1 MLFALSSYGTV
12 ALVTLLLQSPAA
24 QTSRVLEKTA
34 PLCSVSGRVVSAVDG
49 SPLKSA
55 RLVLMPEHREKS
67 RDAQVYAAASDSDG
81 HFTIKDVPAGRYNFF
96 AARTGYVDQRYKADG
111 ASRGA
116 VLALQSGQRVEDV
129 LFRMVLA
136 AVITGRINDEDGE
149 PMANMQVVALQR
161 PQEDEAE
168 DNRWMRKREL
178 TPVGAAQTDDR
189 GQFRIFGLKPGDY
202 YVRAIDEFM
211 PPNIAAPVGEDWIAR
226 ESLGSQYAPVY
237 YPGVTQLG
245 QAQAVPVAPGEEAQ
259 VDFIMRRA
267 KLVEV
272 SGRVIGV
279 DGKPCTD
286 CYVSLDEQ
294 ESSGYGIAHEI
305 DKDGNFKIR
314 GVAPG
319 TYTLFAESQSSLDG
333 QNYHAKQK
341 VEVGTDNI
349 DSVTLALGRGS
360 KISGRITSAG
370 TGAVNFER
378 IFLYLGS
385 ADGDEQPGGWTRPK
399 KDGSFAFV
407 DVADG
412 SFTLEVNNRDPD
424 WYIKSARAGVQDI
437 LNDGLQVEKGQPSG
451 SIEVVISNVGAQLDG
466 SVTQDDKP
474 QPAVR
479 VRLTPEPQTAYNRDR
494 VKITN
499 TDQSGHFSF
508 TGIAPGGYR
517 VAAKIAADEGG
528 KPALSGSREVNLTE
542 HDHKTIE
549 LAIIPPQ

>member
-1 MLFALSSYGTV
+1 MLFALSSYATAVV
-12 ALVTLLLQSPAA
+12 ATLLLQSAAA
-24 QTSRVLEKTA
+24 QTSKPEEKSV
-34 PLCSVSGRVVSAVDG
+34 PLCSVSGRVVSAVEG

-55 RLVLMPEHREKS
+55 RLVLMPEHRDES
-67 RDAQVYAAASDSDG
+67 RDAQVYAASSDSDG
-81 HFTIKDVPAGRYNFF
+81 RFILKDVPAGRYNFF
-96 AARTGYVDQRYKADG
+96 VARTGYVDQRYKADG

-161 PQEDEAE
+161 PEEDEAE
-168 DNRWMRKREL
+168 DNPWMRKGEL

-189 GQFRIFGLKPGDY
+189 GQFRIFGLKPAEY
-202 YVRAIDEFM
+202 YVRSIDEFM
-211 PPNIAAPVGEDWIAR
+211 PPNIAAPVGENWIAR

-237 YPGVTQLG
+237 YPGVTQVG
-245 QAQAVPVAPGEEAQ
+245 QAQAVPVTAGEEAQ

-272 SGRVIGV
+272 SGHVIGV
-279 DGKPCTD
+279 DGKSCTD
-286 CYVSLDEQ
+286 CYISLDEQ
-294 ESSGYGIAHEI
+294 ESSGYGIGHET
-305 DKDGNFKIR
+305 DTDGNFKIR

-333 QNYHAKQK
+333 QNYHARQK
-341 VEVGTDNI
+341 LEVGSDNI
-349 DSVTLALGRGS
+349 DSVTLALGRGT
-360 KISGRITSAG
+360 KISGRIASAG
-370 TGAVNFER
+370 TRTVNFER
-378 IFLYLGS
+378 MFLYLAS

-399 KDGSFAFV
+399 KDGSFSFV
-407 DVADG
+407 DVPDG
-412 SFTLEVNNRDPD
+412 SYTLEVSNRDPD
-424 WYIKSARAGVQDI
+424 WYVKSAGAGAQDI
-437 LNDGLQVEKGQPSG
+437 LNDGLQVEKGQPGG
-451 SIEVVISNVGAQLDG
+451 SIAVVISNVGAQLDG

-479 VRLTPEPQTAYNRDR
+479 VRLTPEPETAYNRDR

-499 TDQSGHFSF
+499 TDQSGRFSF
-508 TGIAPGGYR
+508 TGIAPGRYR
-517 VAAKIAADEGG
+517 VVAKMVSGEGV
-528 KPALSGSREVNLTE
+528 KPAVSNPREVNLAE
-542 HDHKTIE
+542 RDHKTME